1 MQIDVDPP
9 CRLSCMAS
17 RSASSRS
24 AVDVTVLSHGNPGT
38 YWDPPEPAEWETGD
52 VHFYGK
58 KIGDDPPRWEE
69 HPLPDEL
76 KKWTD
81 AYLEGDAAAETIGQ
95 HIADMQDDDY

>member
-1 MQIDVDPP
+1 MPDVDMTVPIIVQG
-9 CRLSCMAS
+9 LEIGEFGIS
-17 RSASSRS
+17 
-24 AVDVTVLSHGNPGT
+24 VDVTILSYGDAGT

-69 HPLPDEL
+69 HPLPVEL
-76 KKWTD
+76 QKWTD